1 MKQVP
6 PVIAALIAEL
16 SPDERALL
24 VSTLAPRP
32 EPIAITGIGVRLP
45 GGVVDPASLARLL
58 YDQRDAISEVPR
70 ERWDVDAFYDADP
83 DAPGAMYTRY
93 GGFLDRVDGFDPQ
106 FFEISP
112 REAARM
118 DPQQRL
124 LLEVAW
130 EALEDAGMAPDAL
143 RRSPIGVF
151 VGACS
156 HDYEQLQA
164 RGTSFSQVD
173 AHTLTGDLASVLS
186 GRVSYLLGLE
196 GPSLTVDTAC
206 SSSLVAIHLA
216 CESLRSGQCSAAL
229 AGGVNLILSPDGF
242 VKLSR
247 MRALSPE
254 GRCRA
259 FDVRANGYARGEGAA
274 LLVLRRLSDA
284 QRSGDRI
291 WAIVPGSAMNHDG
304 RSAGLT
310 APNGLAQRDVV
321 RAALAAAGVAPADVG
336 YIEAH
341 GTGTPLGDPIEMEA
355 LAEVFGQPRAD
366 DSRCAVGSIK
376 TNIGHLEGAA
386 GVAGVLKAIVA
397 LHHERIPLHL
407 HQTALNPR
415 VRIAGTPLVIPR
427 DAEPWPRGSR
437 PRVAGV
443 SSFGISGTNAHV
455 IVAEAPAASEARDGR
470 EAPDVPEVP
479 ELRDAVA
486 PRQHLLVLSAK
497 SEAALR
503 ILARRYAEVLSEASP
518 RGGAPALAL
527 ALADVARSANTGRA
541 RHAHRLAVIAGSEVE
556 CARALDA
563 FAAGGSAPGLET
575 GHAAAR
581 PRVAFALDAAAALP
595 ADDARRLY
603 RAEPAFRQVIDDAGT
618 AAALLDGRDSP
629 AVRVA
634 TCVALAALWR
644 AWGIEPDAVVGTDAG
659 ELAAACVAGALTL
672 AEALALAAGE
682 RPALEVRA
690 AGRIALVSG
699 ARGRRLAPEEV
710 PVAMRELGEA
720 SSERARGDALAA
732 AGVGCDCI
740 VRVGAASG
748 EPSAS
753 SASASRDEPLLGE
766 LARLAVRGAAIDW
779 AAFHRHRPG
788 RRVSVPGYPFA
799 RDPHWLAGLDKPSPS
814 EPSHGHG
821 RGRGVPRPTG
831 DDDPLLGERL
841 ASPLVTLHYEARVSA
856 DHLPWPAPAQGDAPI
871 VLPAAL
877 HLARALAASREAL
890 ASDGIALEGVAFPEP
905 LVLARSGAERRCQ
918 VALGRDGA
926 LTIASAPAGAAPADA
941 LWATHLTAQA
951 HEAEPAPARPDSEP
965 AAPPGGL
972 DQGGFYAALAR
983 AGYRAWPGAQWVQQ
997 ARLAPGE
1004 ASASIAVAAPANGS
1018 AMPAPMLA
1026 IWHAAL
1032 EVAVAAA
1039 LADPAASSDPGAGDD
1054 SDLVPVPTAMFR
1066 VKSFGPGAGPWSA
1079 SARALPSAPG
1089 TPTTV
1094 DVRVSDA
1101 SGRPVVEAMGCKIA
1115 WRARSAV
1122 AGGLSPAERDLVYQ
1136 VDWRPVQAAG
1146 LRVSP
1151 GGVWLVLADRT
1162 ERAVADALVAA
1173 LLEAGLTAFAAT
1185 DASLPYKELTGV
1197 VDLRALAAGPE
1208 VLRDGL
1214 AVMHALLARTGARPR
1229 LWLVTRGAQAPSGS
1243 RAAQAGL
1250 WGLGRVL
1257 GCEYPEAWGGLIDL
1271 AAQPAAPRDEARLVL
1286 AALADHALGADREAA
1301 IQGGVLAVPRL
1312 ERAPALPAEPVA
1324 LRASATYLVTGGL
1337 GTLGLAWTRW
1347 LVRRG
1352 ARHVVLAG
1360 RNAPGAAAREAL
1372 AALAST
1378 GVRVR
1383 AVQADAS
1390 SPADVAALW
1399 RRLDDGPP
1407 VAGILHAAGLTED
1420 AALGATAWDSVARVL
1435 APKLQGAANL
1445 AAAAAARPHPL
1456 DFFVGFS
1463 SIAALLGN
1471 RGQAGYAAA
1480 NAALDAHIAE
1490 LRARGVAAWSIAWG
1504 PFAANTRPEVLAA
1517 AQRRGIAALDID
1529 AALAVFERLLAGP
1542 PGHAVVMAVD
1552 RARSEPPAGVANPA
1566 LFAGWTGW
1574 SAAPPPAAAQPGAP
1588 DRAPDLLAQLAGATA
1603 DQRLALLTDAVN
1615 ATTRGVLALDPAF
1628 ELSPEQRLDQL
1639 GLDSLLAI
1647 DLVHALGEALGT
1659 TLPTTLV
1666 LDHPSVAAI
1675 ARYLAVEL
1683 AR

>member
-1 MKQVP
+1 MKNVP
-6 PVIAALIAEL
+6 PVLAALVAEL

-24 VSTLAPRP
+24 VSMLAPRP
-32 EPIAITGIGVRLP
+32 EPIAITGIGVRFP
-45 GGVVDPASLARLL
+45 GGAVDAASLARLL
-58 YDQRDAISEVPR
+58 YDQRDAIAEVPR

-83 DAPGAMYTRY
+83 DATGAMYTRY

-130 EALEDAGMAPDAL
+130 EALEDAGMPPDAL
-143 RRSPIGVF
+143 RRSLTGVF

-156 HDYEQLQA
+156 HDYEQLQT
-164 RGTSFSQVD
+164 RGTTFGQVD
-173 AHTLTGDLASVLS
+173 AHTLTGDLGSVLS

-216 CESLRSGQCSAAL
+216 CDSLRSGQCNAAL

-259 FDVRANGYARGEGAA
+259 FDIRANGYARGEGAA
-274 LLVLRRLSDA
+274 LLVLKRLSDA
-284 QRSGDRI
+284 RRSGDRI
-291 WAIVPGSAMNHDG
+291 WALLPGSAVNHDG

-321 RAALAAAGVAPADVG
+321 RAALAAAGVAPADIG

-366 DSRCAVGSIK
+366 GSRCVVGSIK
-376 TNIGHLEGAA
+376 TNLGHLEGAA

-397 LHHERIPLHL
+397 LHHECIPLHL

-415 VRIAGTPLVIPR
+415 IRLAGTPLVIPR
-427 DAEPWPRGSR
+427 AAEPWPRGDR
-437 PRVAGV
+437 LRVAGV

-455 IVAEAPAASEARDGR
+455 IVAEAPAAGEVRD
-470 EAPDVPEVP
+470 DV
-479 ELRDAVA
+479 RDDVA

-503 ILARRYAEVLSEASP
+503 AMARRYAELLSGASTS
-518 RGGAPALAL
+518 GGV
-527 ALADVARSANTGRA
+527 ALADVALSANTGRA
-541 RHAHRLAVIAGSEVE
+541 RHGHRLALIAGSAAEG
-556 CARALDA
+556 ARALDA
-563 FAAGGSAPGLET
+563 FAAGGSAPGLAT

-581 PRVAFALDAAAALP
+581 PRVAFALEARAALP
-595 ADDARRLY
+595 VDEARRLY
-603 RAEPAFRQVIDDAGT
+603 QAEPAFRQVIDDAS
-618 AAALLDGRDSP
+618 AAGALLEGRDTR
-629 AVRVA
+629 AARVA
-634 TCVALAALWR
+634 ACVALVGLWR
-644 AWGIEPDAVVGTDAG
+644 AWGVEPEVVVGTGAS

-690 AGRIALVSG
+690 PGRVALVSG

-710 PVAMRELGEA
+710 PGAMRELGEVGG
-720 SSERARGDALAA
+720 EREHHAALAA
-732 AGVGCDCI
+732 VAAEGCDCI
-740 VRVGAASG
+740 VRVGAASR
-748 EPSAS
+748 EPAAS
-753 SASASRDEPLLGE
+753 GDDPLLAE
-766 LARLAVRGAAIDW
+766 LARLAVRGVAVDW

-788 RRVSVPGYPFA
+788 RRVSLPGYPFA
-799 RDPHWLAGLDKPSPS
+799 RDPYWLAGLNKPSPGD
-814 EPSHGHG
+814 PP
-821 RGRGVPRPTG
+821 RGRPRPPG
-831 DDDPLLGERL
+831 DEDPLLGERL
-841 ASPLVTLHYEARVSA
+841 ASPLVTLHYEAQVSA
-856 DHLPWPAPAQGDAPI
+856 DHLPWPRAAPGDAPL

-877 HLARALAASREAL
+877 HLSRALAAGREAL

-905 LVLARSGAERRCQ
+905 LVLARRNTERRSQ
-918 VALGRDGA
+918 LALARDGA
-926 LTIASAPAGAAPADA
+926 ITIASAPADAAPGSV
-941 LWATHLTAQA
+941 LWATHLTAQV
-951 HEAEPAPARPDSEP
+951 HEAEPAPARPGTAA
-965 AAPPGGL
+965 AAPQGGL
-972 DQGGFYAALAR
+972 DQAGFYAALAR
-983 AGYRAWPGAQWVQQ
+983 AGYRAWPGALWVQQ
-997 ARLAPGE
+997 ARISPGE
-1004 ASASIAVAAPANGS
+1004 ASASIALAAPANGS
-1018 AMPAPMLA
+1018 PTPAIL
-1026 IWHAAL
+1026 HAAL
-1032 EVAVAAA
+1032 EVAIAAA
-1039 LADPAASSDPGAGDD
+1039 LPDPASPADPGVLDD
-1054 SDLVPVPTAMFR
+1054 GDLVPVPTAMFR

-1079 SARALPSAPG
+1079 SARAFQSAPG
-1089 TPTTV
+1089 SPTTV
-1094 DVRVSDA
+1094 DLRVSDA
-1101 SGRPVVEAMGCKIA
+1101 SGRSVFEAVGCKIA
-1115 WRARSAV
+1115 WRARSAI

-1136 VDWRPVQAAG
+1136 LDWHPVPTAG
-1146 LRVSP
+1146 QRVQP
-1151 GGVWLVLADRT
+1151 GGVWLVLTDRT
-1162 ERAVADALVAA
+1162 ERAVADAVVAA
-1173 LLEAGLTAFAAT
+1173 LLEAGLTAFAVT

-1197 VDLRALAAGPE
+1197 IDLRALAAGPD

-1229 LWLVTRGAQAPSGS
+1229 LWLVTRSAQAPGAPS
-1243 RAAQAGL
+1243 AAQAGL

-1257 GCEYPEAWGGLIDL
+1257 GCEHPDLWGGLIDL

-1286 AALADHALGADREAA
+1286 AALADQQLGADREAVVRDGA
-1301 IQGGVLAVPRL
+1301 FAVPRL
-1312 ERAPALPAEPVA
+1312 ERAPAPPAEPVA

-1337 GTLGLAWTRW
+1337 GTLGLACARW

-1360 RNAPGAAAREAL
+1360 RHPPGAAAREAL

-1378 GVRVR
+1378 GARVRV
-1383 AVQADAS
+1383 VQADVA
-1390 SPADVAALW
+1390 SPADVTALW
-1399 RRLDDGPP
+1399 RRFDDGPP
-1407 VAGILHAAGLTED
+1407 VAGVLHVAGLTED

-1435 APKLQGAANL
+1435 APKVQGVANL
-1445 AAAAAARPHPL
+1445 AAAAAAREHPL

-1480 NAALDAHIAE
+1480 NAALEAQIAE

-1504 PFAANTRPEVLAA
+1504 PFAANARPEVLTA
-1517 AQRRGIAALDID
+1517 AQRRGIAALEMD

-1552 RARSEPPAGVANPA
+1552 RARGEPPAGVANPA

-1574 SAAPPPAAAQPGAP
+1574 SAAPPPAGPERDAPAGAG
-1588 DRAPDLLAQLAGATA
+1588 DLLAQLAGATP

-1615 ATTRGVLALDPAF
+1615 ATTRDVLALDPAF
-1628 ELSPEQRLDQL
+1628 ALAPEQRLDEL

-1647 DLVHALGEALGT
+1647 DLVHALGVALGT
-1659 TLPTTLV
+1659 TLPTTLTM
-1666 LDHPSVAAI
+1666 DHPSVAAI
-1675 ARYLAVEL
+1675 ARYLAKEL
-1683 AR
+1683 A